1 MPELLAPIAGNVWKI
16 LITKGDQVQLD
27 DEVIILEALKMETPI
42 YCDYDGVVSEIQV
55 KEGDAVN
62 EGDVLAVIDSVS
74 GSQKSL
80 YHRGTEETGKK
91 MN

>member
-16 LITKGDQVQLD
+16 LIAVGDTVELD

-42 YCDYDGVVSEIQV
+42 YCDDSGTITEIRV

-62 EGDVLAVIDSVS
+62 EGDVLVVI
-74 GSQKSL
+74 G
-80 YHRGTEETGKK
+80 
-91 MN
+91 